1 MKQNPFS
8 LYDFLGYVIP
18 GALAL
23 MLIGF
28 FHELNTIS
36 SISEGYKDALNFLGK
51 VKPGGSLSLL
61 EETAIFIIL
70 AYIVGHIV
78 AYLSSLT
85 IEKFSNWV
93 YGYPSQFLLEAVPAG
108 HYWRVGQCSAGDC
121 DFIWPNTWGQCL
133 DLFWR
138 LIIGL
143 FLWPLSVCTFLFSKL
158 FHVKDFFVK
167 PLDENLTQAIV
178 DKRIKLGNMLG
189 VRDMTSGDY
198 HRVVYHY
205 EYEQQEKHHY
215 KMDNYVALYGFLRA
229 MCFIANCMTLWIT
242 CKFVFPTIR
251 CGAAADWALVRVWI
265 ACILTTYIF
274 FMAFMKFYR
283 RFTLESF
290 MCLIVDT
297 TITTQTAFNPS
308 LEPQEES
315 ES

>member
-18 GALAL
+18 GAFAL

-28 FHELNTIS
+28 FNNIESLS
-36 SISEGYKDALNFLGK
+36 SLSEGYQSALSFLGK
-51 VKPGGSLSLL
+51 TKTNGSMSLL
-61 EETAIFIIL
+61 EETVIFIIL

-93 YGYPSQFLLEAVPAG
+93 YGYPSRFLLETVPSG
-108 HYWRVGQCSAGDC
+108 HYWRVGQCSTGDC
-121 DFIWPNTWGQCL
+121 GFVWPDTKEQWL
-133 DLFWR
+133 DLIWR
-138 LIIGL
+138 AVIGV
-143 FLWPLSVCTFLFSKL
+143 FLWPLSLCTYLISKKL
-158 FHVKDFFVK
+158 NVKAFFVK
-167 PLDENLTQAIV
+167 PLDENLITAIIT
-178 DKRIKLGNMLG
+178 KKTNLGNMLG
-189 VRDMTSGDY
+189 VSDMDNGDY

-205 EYEQQEKHHY
+205 EYELQEKHHI

-229 MCFIANCMTLWIT
+229 MCFIANCATLWVT
-242 CKFVFPTIR
+242 YKFIFPTLKLCSQI
-251 CGAAADWALVRVWI
+251 DWGLLRVWI
-265 ACILTTYIF
+265 ACILVTYIL

-297 TITTQTAFNPS
+297 SIPTQSSPNP
-308 LEPQEES
+308 
-315 ES
+315 